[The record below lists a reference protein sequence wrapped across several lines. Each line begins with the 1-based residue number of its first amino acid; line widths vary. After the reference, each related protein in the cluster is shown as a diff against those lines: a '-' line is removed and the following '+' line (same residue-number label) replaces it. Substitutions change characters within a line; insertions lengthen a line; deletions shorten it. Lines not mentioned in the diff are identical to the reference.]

1 MGENGRSR
9 IFVIEDDQE
18 DISVINSILSPEHDI
33 FLFENGEAALNT
45 LKTDTPDLILLDL
58 VLSGLDG
65 FDICRKLKEVDSGAR
80 DIPLVVLSS
89 FSAPEKEEAALSTG
103 AIDYLAKPIHG
114 SLLKARVKNHL
125 ELKKNRD
132 NLESLVQ
139 QRTIE
144 LLLTKKATLTGMTV
158 MAERR
163 DPETEGHLE
172 RTKRFVKCLAEELS
186 SSYPEELTDE
196 EIDILYQSAPLHD
209 IGKIGIPDRI
219 LLKPASLTREEYEE
233 MKNHTLIGST
243 IINEAEKDLGSNSFL
258 HTAREIAESHHENW
272 DGSGYPHGL
281 KGQEIPLSARLM
293 TVADVYDALVSKRPY
308 KEPFT
313 HEQAMDIIFKG
324 DNRTKPEH
332 FEPMVLAAFR
342 ERNREINKIAVQY
355 AD

>member
-1 MGENGRSR
+1 MDENGRSR
-9 IFVIEDDQE
+9 IFVIENDQE
-18 DISVINSILSPEHDI
+18 DISVISSILSAEHDI
-33 FLFENGEAALNT
+33 FLFENGEAALKT

-58 VLSGLDG
+58 VLPGLDG
-65 FDICRKLKEVDSGAR
+65 FDICRKLKEIDSGAR

-89 FSAPEKEEAALSTG
+89 FHDPEKEEAALSTG
-103 AIDYLAKPIHG
+103 AIDYMAKPIHG
-114 SLLKARVKNHL
+114 SLLKARVKNYL

-144 LLLTKKATLTGMTV
+144 LLLTKKATITGMTV

-186 SSYPEELTDE
+186 SSYPEELTE
-196 EIDILYQSAPLHD
+196 EGIDLLYQSAPLHD

-243 IINEAEKDLGSNSFL
+243 IINEAEKDLGANSFL
-258 HTAREIAESHHENW
+258 HMAREISESHHENW

-313 HEQAMDIIFKG
+313 HEQAMGIIFKG
-324 DNRTKPEH
+324 DSRTKPEH

-342 ERNREINKIAVQY
+342 ERNQAIDKIAVQY

>member
-9 IFVIEDDQE
+9 IFVIEDDLE

-89 FSAPEKEEAALSTG
+89 FSDPEKEEAALSTG
-103 AIDYLAKPIHG
+103 AIDYMAKPIHG
-114 SLLKARVKNHL
+114 SLLKARVKNYL

-186 SSYPEELTDE
+186 PSYPEELTEE

-258 HTAREIAESHHENW
+258 HMAREISESHHENW

-342 ERNREINKIAVQY
+342 ERNRAINKIAVQY